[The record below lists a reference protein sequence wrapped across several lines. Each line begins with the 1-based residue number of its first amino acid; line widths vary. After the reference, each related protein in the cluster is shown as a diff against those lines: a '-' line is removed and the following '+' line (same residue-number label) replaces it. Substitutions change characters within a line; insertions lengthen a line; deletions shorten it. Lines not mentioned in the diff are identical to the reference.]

1 MNPHLSTLSQNKFV
15 FFFDPFRPSPMLSA
29 VNKTLRQKTL
39 SVVAMAIAYAALGYA
54 FYFLFFASQL

>member
-1 MNPHLSTLSQNKFV
+1 
-15 FFFDPFRPSPMLSA
+15 MLSA

-39 SVVAMAIAYAALGYA
+39 SVVAMAAFYAALGYA